1 MSAHELK
8 STDAG
13 LQRRISSYFSASMVL
28 KNLNFDLISAAFRL
42 DDYSDFGSG
51 FTLSGKFKKQFFPY
65 LSISAKI
72 NTSFR
77 APAFNDL
84 YWEPGGNRDLQP
96 EKATTM
102 RISALLIS
110 KKFSFDAN
118 IKKTNSNNL
127 IIWIPVSNSWTAE
140 NLDKTQRYIIGVGAN
155 FNLSDQIYNI

>member
-1 MSAHELK
+1 MDLRFYTGMSAHELK

-84 YWEPGGNRDLQP
+84 Y
-96 EKATTM
+96 
-102 RISALLIS
+102 
-110 KKFSFDAN
+110 
-118 IKKTNSNNL
+118 
-127 IIWIPVSNSWTAE
+127 
-140 NLDKTQRYIIGVGAN
+140 
-155 FNLSDQIYNI
+155 